1 MVVFQHVLVRL
12 QIELGVVLRV
22 LAKADSS
29 ILVDDSADFDHAA
42 SCQLTVV
49 LVSNDF
55 DFLAYKSR
63 LLVTN
68 KKCTYV
74 PSSSL

>member
-1 MVVFQHVLVRL
+1 MVVFKHVLVGL
-12 QIELGVVLRV
+12 QIELSVVLRV
-22 LAKADSS
+22 LAKADGP
-29 ILVDDSADFDHAA
+29 IFVDDSADFDHAA

-55 DFLAYKSR
+55 DFLAYTSR
-63 LLVTN
+63 FLVTN

>member
-1 MVVFQHVLVRL
+1 MVVFEHVLVGL

-22 LAKADSS
+22 LAKADST

-42 SCQLTVV
+42 SGQLTVV

-55 DFLAYKSR
+55 DFLAYKCR
-63 LLVTN
+63 FLVTN
-68 KKCTYV
+68 KKVTYV